1 MSERLDTIVERMP
14 RHFAREPD
22 TNNYKL
28 LKIIAQHSE
37 DNRAL
42 YDTVLKYW
50 DVDQA
55 EGVGLDRLGK
65 DEGISRGSW
74 DDEEY
79 RKMIKI
85 QCIVNLSEGDIDVIN
100 LILDAYMG
108 DGFIGIEDGW
118 SYIEPASII
127 AHVSK
132 CAQTLPSG
140 LIGRI
145 KAAGVRFYWLL
156 SMGLE
161 KLIMS
166 HFQYH
171 YPIYYEKCGELVTYP
186 IVGLGLQSTIG
197 LADYQ
202 YKYPIYYKPSDT
214 FQTHLTPG
222 QVFDDSLSL
231 EHHQSRYPIYYP
243 TTDTFN
249 TDLLAGDGDK
259 SDTQITHNSA
269 AMTVPFL
276 ACGTFLAGGG
286 F

>member
-1 MSERLDTIVERMP
+1 MSNRLDALLERMP

-65 DEGISRGSW
+65 DEGISRGGW

-108 DGFIGIEDGW
+108 DGFIGIEEGW
-118 SYIEPASII
+118 KFIEPASLLG
-127 AHVSK
+127 HVKSNIGGFPK
-132 CAQTLPSG
+132 D
-140 LIGRI
+140 LIKRI
-145 KAAGVRFYWLL
+145 KPAGVKFYWAVDAIVAN
-156 SMGLE
+156 
-161 KLIMS
+161 LIVNL
-166 HFQYH
+166 
-171 YPIYYEKCGELVTYP
+171 KTYNFP
-186 IVGLGLQSTIG
+186 VPYRICN
-197 LADYQ
+197 
-202 YKYPIYYKPSDT
+202 T
-214 FQTHLTPG
+214 FQTDTLPG
-222 QVFDDSLSL
+222 KLAKGTLSL
-231 EHHQSRYPIYYP
+231 QHRGYTFDAFTPI
-243 TTDTFN
+243 
-249 TDLLAGDGDK
+249 
-259 SDTQITHNSA
+259 
-269 AMTVPFL
+269 
-276 ACGTFLAGGG
+276 CGTFVTSTINSVQSNLNVELDNEFRDVDVLYRRASDNTITGEGEI
-286 F
+286 